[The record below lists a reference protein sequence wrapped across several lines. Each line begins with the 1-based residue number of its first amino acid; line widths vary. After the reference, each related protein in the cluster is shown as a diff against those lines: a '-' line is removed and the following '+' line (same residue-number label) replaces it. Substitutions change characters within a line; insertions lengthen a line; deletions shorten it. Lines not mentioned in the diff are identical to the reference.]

1 MKATPHNIKTQHTLN
16 QIGTSLTH
24 FIHTHTHTQV
34 DVVVRTHDNNTQ
46 VNTHNVHDPDT
57 HHSLLAGWLLAG
69 QAVWGKWLPS
79 ADHSLHLHPSQ
90 PFQLSPAPTQVMM
103 LLRSAIHIR
112 GSVLVQSPAHISQ
125 HSSPT
130 QVTLMHTWGPT
141 CMFLIGML
149 KLVPNI

>member
-90 PFQLSPAPTQVMM
+90 PFQLSPAPTRHDVAEVSHTHQRV
-103 LLRSAIHIR
+103 
-112 GSVLVQSPAHISQ
+112 SVGAVTCTHQS
-125 HSSPT
+125 T
-130 QVTLMHTWGPT
+130 Q
-141 CMFLIGML
+141 
-149 KLVPNI
+149 